1 MSRKTV
7 VHSLAELQAQVDE
20 LLGTRTEQGVWQ
32 FDGAKAVFQMEDL
45 QSALLNGARDVHR
58 AAVESIAVERTQSG
72 TKQTIAVQL
81 IYRESAPQYAAVQAA
96 VQRVVADHIRPGMS
110 SHEQA
115 LVLHDW
121 IVQHFTYDQTRTKST
136 AYDGF
141 VTGQTVCAGYA
152 SAYAYLCE
160 AVGIPVRIISGESMT
175 TKVRHGWNLICLDGI
190 WYHVDVT
197 WDSPHSDAPS
207 THAAYSYYL
216 LSDAEVQRDHRI
228 TPEPGEP
235 VYPAARTRYPDFLS
249 TALQKK
255 HPASAFL
262 RTIAQRIGLVYC
274 ETHHT
279 IIGVAALTDHL
290 LRLYSKRQMH
300 SIMRYVPTSA
310 GVSTDFE
317 RAWQEA
323 STQFYGVGCSVKLT
337 ALPYTRAGGEHD
349 VLLDISITWQG

>member
-7 VHSLAELQAQVDE
+7 VHSLAELQTQIDE
-20 LLGTRTEQGVWQ
+20 LLVTRTEQGTWQ
-32 FDGAKAVFQMEDL
+32 FDGAKSVFQMADM
-45 QSALLNGARDVHR
+45 QSTLLNGAADVQR

-72 TKQTIAVQL
+72 TKQTITVSL
-81 IYRESAPQYAAVQAA
+81 VYRESAAQYAAVQAA
-96 VQRVVADHIRPGMS
+96 VQRIVADQIRPGMS

-121 IVQHFTYDQTRTKST
+121 VVQHFTYDQSRTKMT

-141 VTGQTVCAGYA
+141 VTGTTVCAGYA
-152 SAYAYLCE
+152 AAYAQLCE
-160 AVGIPVRIISGESMT
+160 AVGIPVRIVSGESTT

-216 LSDAEVQRDHRI
+216 LSDAEIQRDHRI

-235 VYPAARTRYPDFLS
+235 AYPVARTRYQDYV
-249 TALQKK
+249 TAALQKK
-255 HPASAFL
+255 HPASTFL
-262 RTIAQRIGLVYC
+262 RTVPQRIGLQYG
-274 ETHHT
+274 EAHHT
-279 IIGVAALTDHL
+279 LIGVAALADHL
-290 LRLYSKRQMH
+290 LRLYSKRQTH
-300 SIMRYVPTSA
+300 TIMRYVPTKA
-310 GVSTDFE
+310 GVSADFDA
-317 RAWQEA
+317 AWKDA
-323 STQFYGVGCSVKLT
+323 STQFYGVGCSIKLT

-349 VLLDISITWQG
+349 VLLDISLTWQ